1 MVTRISAQGKGVAS
15 NAAVADRRSTGN
27 IKPTAAPATFSRQ
40 EAQTTSRMA
49 APTFTPP
56 APARDTSSDQ
66 VQYGAQT
73 LDNPAPAPIADTSIE
88 TLRLTPEYMAR
99 ERALANELERFGQE
113 QSTDRTRFEER
124 LGESLAELGY
134 DPTKGTFDLGEL
146 LAQGQ
151 RATVSG
157 RAYDALRNDF
167 AGRGMLQSGAY
178 QARRGVLDTDLMGRK
193 KAIEDTRIGFGEQ
206 QQRALSDRQAQAEA
220 ARNAALDEAR
230 QSVLNRFAMGG

>member
-1 MVTRISAQGKGVAS
+1 MARNTPNVGLAS
-15 NAAVADRRSTGN
+15 QAAMADRRSSAN
-27 IKPTAAPATFSRQ
+27 VAPVRTLPASQLQRITQLPAIQQTPRAT
-40 EAQTTSRMA
+40 
-49 APTFTPP
+49 PVG
-56 APARDTSSDQ
+56 DSSGQ

-113 QSTDRTRFEER
+113 QGTDRTRFEER
-124 LGESLAELGY
+124 LGESLAELGF

-151 RATVSG
+151 RATISG

-206 QQRALSDRQAQAEA
+206 QQRALSDRQTQAET

-230 QSVLNRFAMGG
+230 QAVLNRFAMGG